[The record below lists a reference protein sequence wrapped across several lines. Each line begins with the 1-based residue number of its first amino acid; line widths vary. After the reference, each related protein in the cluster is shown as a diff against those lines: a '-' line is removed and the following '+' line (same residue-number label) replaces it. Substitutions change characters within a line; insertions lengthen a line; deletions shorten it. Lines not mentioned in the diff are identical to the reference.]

1 MLDALGLDPVT
12 DAVYRAMLAHPDD
25 GVSELCGRTSLAEGA
40 VHAALDRL
48 SEMALIRPA
57 SGDTRRL
64 HAVRPHL
71 AMQILLARKQAEVAA
86 QQQQL
91 EESRAAAVRLI
102 SEFAGEDPGASRG
115 DVEHL
120 RGLDNIRDHLAVM
133 NRTVESQLMTF
144 APGGPQTPDNMRNS
158 RPLTQELLGRGV
170 AIRTIYL
177 DSIRND
183 PATVA
188 HADWLASV
196 GVQVRA
202 VPSLPNRMII
212 ADCRVAIV
220 ATDRDD
226 TADGAVVIRT
236 PGILAT
242 LCSLFETTWQAA
254 EPFTSGARPPAE
266 EALTRQQHEVL
277 RLLAQGATDETVAK
291 RLGVSPRTA
300 RRISTTLM
308 ARLGARSRFQ
318 AGVHAVQRGLF
329 GN

>member
-1 MLDALGLDPVT
+1 MLDVLGLDTVT
-12 DAVYRAMLAHPDD
+12 DVVYREMLAHPDD
-25 GVSELCGRTSLAEGA
+25 GVTGLCRRTGLSESA
-40 VHAALDRL
+40 VHTALDRL

-57 SGDTRRL
+57 SGDAQRL

-71 AMQILLARKQAEVAA
+71 AMEILLARKQAEVAA

-102 SEFAGEDPGASRG
+102 SEFAGDDPEASRD

-120 RGLDNIRDHLAVM
+120 RGLDNIRDHLAAM
-133 NRTVESQLMTF
+133 NRTVESELMTF

-188 HADWLASV
+188 HAEWLTSV

-202 VPSLPNRMII
+202 VPTLPNRMII
-212 ADCRVAIV
+212 ADRRVAV
-220 ATDRDD
+220 MATDSDD
-226 TADGAVVIRT
+226 TADGAIVIRT
-236 PGILAT
+236 PGVLAT
-242 LCSLFETTWQAA
+242 LCALFETTWQTA
-254 EPFTSGARPPAE
+254 EPFSAPVQAPPE
-266 EALTRQQHEVL
+266 DALTPQQHEAL
-277 RLLAQGATDETVAK
+277 RLLAQGATDETIAK
-291 RLGVSPRTA
+291 RLGVSTRTA
-300 RRISTTLM
+300 RRISTGLM
-308 ARLGARSRFQ
+308 AHLDARSRFQ

-329 GN
+329 DT

>member
-1 MLDALGLDPVT
+1 MT
-12 DAVYRAMLAHPDD
+12 DVVYRAMLEHPDD
-25 GVSELCGRTSLAEGA
+25 GVTELRGRTGLTESA
-40 VHAALDRL
+40 VHAALDQL

-57 SGDTRRL
+57 SGDGQRL

-91 EESRAAAVRLI
+91 EETRAAAVRLI
-102 SEFAGEDPGASRG
+102 SEFAGEDTDPPGE

-188 HADWLASV
+188 HAEWLTSV

-212 ADCRVAIV
+212 ADRRVAIV
-220 ATDRDD
+220 ATDSDD
-226 TADGAVVIRT
+226 TAEGAVVIRT
-236 PGILAT
+236 PGVLAT

-254 EPFTSGARPPAE
+254 EPFTAVRPPAE

-277 RLLAQGATDETVAK
+277 RLLAQGATDETIAK

-318 AGVHAVQRGLF
+318 AGVHAAQRGLF